1 MSQSHVLKR
10 SSIMSSRL
18 DKIEDH
24 IITLEYEV
32 EKLWKYLTG
41 EDRGIEPLTKENNES
56 NKHST

>member
-1 MSQSHVLKR
+1 MLQSHGLKR

-24 IITLEYEV
+24 IITLEFEV

-41 EDRGIEPLTKENNES
+41 EDRGIEPLTKEKE
-56 NKHST
+56 KHGD